1 MAIGV
6 RESFACFRRP
16 EEVLLDNAGIITE
29 HDAFG
34 GDSTIGMAPSRRSP
48 KIRFR
53 PKVCWPYRAKTK
65 GRSSSSVQW
74 LSDESFVIP
83 LAATL
88 KSAGLMLDVHTACTR
103 PTPILRAARGGR
115 ARARH
120 GTTAKRRAH
129 RLGEE
134 RNALLALP
142 VATASTPRPITP
154 KRQVMPR
161 ESLQHPQRL

>member
-6 RESFACFRRP
+6 RESFACFGGRKRCCSTTPGLSPNTTPSVGTAPLAWRLQGARRRYGFAP
-16 EEVLLDNAGIITE
+16 RSAGPI
-29 HDAFG
+29 
-34 GDSTIGMAPSRRSP
+34 APRLR
-48 KIRFR
+48 
-53 PKVCWPYRAKTK
+53 V
-65 GRSSSSVQW
+65 RSSSSVQW
-74 LSDESFVIP
+74 LSDEGFVIP